1 MQDILMML
9 LSGVPWTIA
18 VTVLAFCVGVVLGF
32 PIFALRMSRVKALS
46 ILAAMLVLTLR
57 SIPPIVWLFFIFF
70 GIGGGYI
77 SLSPFAA
84 AVVGLGLITA
94 AHMSEVYRGAFTAI
108 HAGQF
113 EAAYAL
119 NLSAPQ
125 RFFDVVLPQL
135 VRIAIP
141 TSATYAIGLLKDSA
155 VASTIGV
162 SDISFQAYQV
172 SQQTFQGLSV
182 YSAAAV
188 VYLVLSVPV
197 ALFSRWLSATLKQRI
212 AR

>member
-1 MQDILMML
+1 MNDILMML
-9 LSGVPWTIA
+9 LAGVPWTVG
-18 VTVLAFCVGVVLGF
+18 VTVCAFAVGVVLGF
-32 PIFALRMSRVKALS
+32 PLCALRMSQVPSLRVLG
-46 ILAAMLVLTLR
+46 AALVLTLR

-70 GIGGGYI
+70 GIGGGYVT
-77 SLSPFAA
+77 LSPFVA

-94 AHMSEVYRGAFTAI
+94 AQMAEVYRGAFAAI
-108 HAGQF
+108 PDGQY
-113 EAAYAL
+113 EAAHVL

-162 SDISFQAYQV
+162 GEISFQAYQV